1 MFNFLF
7 YLRFFLYLLKM
18 SFPFSAQGTNKVT
31 NFEIEKENNYYNFFY
46 SNKKLNVNEAAA
58 IALEKELEKY
68 SFITKDTIKQLKKDV
83 LKMKNL
89 KYLNSKYLSASLVL
103 LLYNNYK
110 IDSNLF
116 DLTNKDLELFKK
128 NEYKGNNDEF
138 VAIYANLLDILG
150 KDKFENL
157 TKVKEQILIY
167 CVSFNN
173 INQEDEQENYYED
186 KEYNISEEFEEYNR
200 YEEDEDEY

>member
-1 MFNFLF
+1 
-7 YLRFFLYLLKM
+7 M

-31 NFEIEKENNYYNFFY
+31 NFEIEKENKYYNFFY
-46 SNKKLNVNEAAA
+46 NNKKLNVNEAAA

-89 KYLNSKYLSASLVL
+89 KYLNSKYLSAALVL

-150 KDKFENL
+150 KDRFENL

-173 INQEDEQENYYED
+173 INQEEEEKYEEEQTNYNRYED
-186 KEYNISEEFEEYNR
+186 EGQEEYNR